1 MGNYEEW
8 DVTVPPLPSRSRLY
22 HLEPIGIDTPGVE
35 SLTSYML
42 RLAEAH
48 CISLRDLAISEILP
62 LLTQTGEV
70 GAPALFSYGALLG
83 NAQALNGMSIM
94 ATSGVRALEKL
105 TLYKDLQL
113 LTMLPWANVISK
125 YGIFRTSQAWCPLCY
140 EEWHIN
146 KETIYNPLLWSLKV
160 VRVCLHHKRIL
171 NERCPSLQCQKPI
184 PILHSRSRLG
194 YCPYCNHWLGNVA
207 DVDVTPPETIINEK
221 LEQAVW
227 NATAIGEL
235 LEVAP
240 CLSSPLQKEDLVLA
254 INSLISRMPVK
265 KAVSL
270 TRLLNRKSVSTV
282 VLWQKGLEI
291 PRMNTLL
298 QICHLQDASLRQI
311 FFREV
316 DGVFL
321 TISEEHKKLNRELDI
336 EPKKIYPDFE
346 ETQKALEAILAS
358 DEEPFP
364 SIKEVA
370 RRLGYRNKSTL
381 YKRFPELTYAI
392 AAKHQKYQNP
402 HPDQKKS
409 SDELQQALETIL
421 ASEEEPPPSIKE
433 VAQRL
438 GYRGVG
444 PLYSRAPE
452 LSRAIATKYRKHN
465 PRQREPMSLEE
476 LRQALE
482 AILASDEEPPL
493 SIREVAS
500 RLGYRNSST
509 LRHRCPD
516 LSHAITVRYQ
526 KHNLSQREPM
536 SSEELRQALESI
548 LLSDEEPP
556 LSLKEV
562 ALRLGYLHASPLRS
576 RFPEL
581 VHAIVTKRQKYNLN
595 IKKRL
600 SSEELRQALETIL
613 ASDEESPP
621 SIQEVALRLGYRSA
635 DQLRRRF
642 PELTRAIVVQHQKY
656 GFNSKKRLSADALRQ
671 ALETILASDE
681 EPPPSIQEV
690 ALRLGYRSVSAL
702 YSRFP
707 ELTHTIVAKYQSYN
721 PDKRAVM
728 NSEELRQ
735 ILESILESKE
745 EPPPSIQEV
754 ARSLGYRSET
764 SLYGRFPEL
773 TRKIVA
779 KYRAYHSNY
788 KQRMSSGELQE
799 ALEAVL
805 ASNEDPF
812 PSIQEVAQRLG
823 YHSKGPLYEQF
834 PELAHAI
841 AVRCEDQDSN
851 AKERR
856 RLEELRQALEAVLAS
871 NEDPPPSVPEVAQR
885 LGYRSERSLYRR
897 LPELSR
903 AIAER
908 HRKYKFNRQ
917 KLMSLEELRQA
928 LEAILANDEE
938 PFPSIQEVAQ
948 RLGYRHPTFLY
959 KHFPELSRAISM
971 KKRNSE
977 DLQQKLET
985 FLKDADPAT
994 TQQEIAKHFGWSINK
1009 LHHHFPELRSTLE
1022 KRLIQSFDIEALQA
1036 ALEKE
1041 LTSDSVPQSL
1051 SAVARSLGYP
1061 VRTLMRFFPEICQK
1075 IIVRGQVYRKAQSEL
1090 RKQRVQDKVQRAV
1103 LTIHAEQKYP
1113 SLHQVLKLIDL
1124 SCVNPPIFYLE
1135 AYIPWKKILED
1146 LGYSK

>member
-1 MGNYEEW
+1 MENYEEW

-48 CISLRDLAISEILP
+48 CISLRDLAISEVLP

-105 TLYKDLQL
+105 TLYKDLHL

-207 DVDVTPPETIINEK
+207 DVDVTPPETIINKE

-270 TRLLNRKSVSTV
+270 TRLLNRKSVPTV

-291 PRMNTLL
+291 PRMSTLL

-402 HPDQKKS
+402 HPDQKMS

-421 ASEEEPPPSIKE
+421 ASDEEPPPSIKE

-444 PLYSRAPE
+444 PLYSRSPE

-465 PRQREPMSLEE
+465 PRQREPMSSEE

-556 LSLKEV
+556 LFLKEV
-562 ALRLGYLHASPLRS
+562 ALRLGYRNASPLRS

-581 VHAIVTKRQKYNLN
+581 VHAIVTKRQEYNLN
-595 IKKRL
+595 I
-600 SSEELRQALETIL
+600 
-613 ASDEESPP
+613 
-621 SIQEVALRLGYRSA
+621 
-635 DQLRRRF
+635 
-642 PELTRAIVVQHQKY
+642 
-656 GFNSKKRLSADALRQ
+656 KKRLSADALRQ

-681 EPPPSIQEV
+681 EPPPSILEV

-707 ELTHTIVAKYQSYN
+707 ELTHAIVAKYQSYN

-735 ILESILESKE
+735 ILESILDSKE

-885 LGYRSERSLYRR
+885 LGFRSERSLYRR

-903 AIAER
+903 EIAER
-908 HRKYKFNRQ
+908 YRKYKFNRQ

-1041 LTSDSVPQSL
+1041 LTSDSAPQSL

-1075 IIVRGQVYRKAQSEL
+1075 IIVRGQVYRKAHSEL

>member
-1 MGNYEEW
+1 MRAPGG
-8 DVTVPPLPSRSRLY
+8 SRS
-22 HLEPIGIDTPGVE
+22 PGN
-35 SLTSYML
+35 SFQ
-42 RLAEAH
+42 LASH
-48 CISLRDLAISEILP
+48 GFPGPPQIF
-62 LLTQTGEV
+62 TGEV
-70 GAPALFSYGALLG
+70 DF
-83 NAQALNGMSIM
+83 
-94 ATSGVRALEKL
+94 
-105 TLYKDLQL
+105 
-113 LTMLPWANVISK
+113 
-125 YGIFRTSQAWCPLCY
+125 
-140 EEWHIN
+140 
-146 KETIYNPLLWSLKV
+146 
-160 VRVCLHHKRIL
+160 
-171 NERCPSLQCQKPI
+171 
-184 PILHSRSRLG
+184 
-194 YCPYCNHWLGNVA
+194 
-207 DVDVTPPETIINEK
+207 
-221 LEQAVW
+221 
-227 NATAIGEL
+227 
-235 LEVAP
+235 
-240 CLSSPLQKEDLVLA
+240 PLQKEDLVLA
-254 INSLISRMPVK
+254 INSLISRMLVK

-270 TRLLNRKSVSTV
+270 TRLLNRKSVPTV

-291 PRMNTLL
+291 PRMSTLL

-364 SIKEVA
+364 SIKEVG

-421 ASEEEPPPSIKE
+421 ASDEEPPPSIKE

-548 LLSDEEPP
+548 LLSDEESP

-562 ALRLGYLHASPLRS
+562 ALRLGYRNASPLRS

-581 VHAIVTKRQKYNLN
+581 VHAIVTKRQEYNLN

-600 SSEELRQALETIL
+600 SSEE
-613 ASDEESPP
+613 
-621 SIQEVALRLGYRSA
+621 
-635 DQLRRRF
+635 
-642 PELTRAIVVQHQKY
+642 
-656 GFNSKKRLSADALRQ
+656 LRQ

-707 ELTHTIVAKYQSYN
+707 ELTHAIVAKYQSYN

-1041 LTSDSVPQSL
+1041 LTSDSAPQSL

-1075 IIVRGQVYRKAQSEL
+1075 ILVRGQVYRKAHSEL

>member
-1 MGNYEEW
+1 MRAPGG
-8 DVTVPPLPSRSRLY
+8 SRS
-22 HLEPIGIDTPGVE
+22 PGN
-35 SLTSYML
+35 SFQ
-42 RLAEAH
+42 LASH
-48 CISLRDLAISEILP
+48 GFPGPPQIF
-62 LLTQTGEV
+62 TGEV
-70 GAPALFSYGALLG
+70 DF
-83 NAQALNGMSIM
+83 
-94 ATSGVRALEKL
+94 
-105 TLYKDLQL
+105 
-113 LTMLPWANVISK
+113 
-125 YGIFRTSQAWCPLCY
+125 
-140 EEWHIN
+140 
-146 KETIYNPLLWSLKV
+146 
-160 VRVCLHHKRIL
+160 
-171 NERCPSLQCQKPI
+171 
-184 PILHSRSRLG
+184 
-194 YCPYCNHWLGNVA
+194 
-207 DVDVTPPETIINEK
+207 
-221 LEQAVW
+221 
-227 NATAIGEL
+227 
-235 LEVAP
+235 
-240 CLSSPLQKEDLVLA
+240 PLQKEDLVLA

-270 TRLLNRKSVSTV
+270 TRLLNRKSVPTV

-291 PRMNTLL
+291 PRMSTLL

-364 SIKEVA
+364 SIKEVG

-421 ASEEEPPPSIKE
+421 ASDEEPPPSIKE

-548 LLSDEEPP
+548 LLSDEESP

-562 ALRLGYLHASPLRS
+562 ALRLGYRNASPLRS
-576 RFPEL
+576 
-581 VHAIVTKRQKYNLN
+581 
-595 IKKRL
+595 
-600 SSEELRQALETIL
+600 
-613 ASDEESPP
+613 
-621 SIQEVALRLGYRSA
+621 
-635 DQLRRRF
+635 RF

-681 EPPPSIQEV
+681 EPPPSILEV

-707 ELTHTIVAKYQSYN
+707 ELTHAIVAKYQSYN

-1041 LTSDSVPQSL
+1041 LTSDSAPQSL

-1075 IIVRGQVYRKAQSEL
+1075 ILVRGQVYRKAHSEL